1 MDTIPQNL
9 IFFQSPILKD
19 TLIVNLCNILS
30 LFLHSTSHVNK
41 GRNIYSLIL
50 PPFKYQNIPTKEEFY
65 VLARRKKKITIP
77 FILPFSLL
85 KIFKH

>member
-41 GRNIYSLIL
+41 GRNIL